1 MLMANAKRRSAALK
15 SSTPINGFQ
24 HRLLPLP
31 FSEANASGMVSNL
44 FLLHWR
50 FHRHSFWHPRQRIVF
65 SFRFVAFVLGVSIFR
80 PKRFSY
86 DRPIQ

>member
-1 MLMANAKRRSAALK
+1 LTTDVETRLAALK
-15 SSTPINGFQ
+15 SSTPGNEFQ
-24 HRLLPLP
+24 RLIFSGPD
-31 FSEANASGMVSNL
+31 SEANASGMVSNL